1 LRPTFSNEAAQRAA
15 QGFDEGSV
23 MLQVAQV
30 YYDLL
35 CHYWDNLTPTEY
47 GYLLIAIFFGG
58 YLLLKSNIK

>member
-1 LRPTFSNEAAQRAA
+1 MPR
-15 QGFDEGSV
+15 
-23 MLQVAQV
+23 VAQV